1 MLLAPSLHAAD
12 QPKINKGL
20 LDLSEW
26 NFKRDGPVYLVG
38 EAEFFWTQHLDSQE
52 FYRLTEKDVDYLQI
66 PASWNGDGR
75 EGHGYA
81 TYRINILIGPARPL
95 TLKIPD
101 IGTSYNLLI
110 DGKQIYTVGRPGV
123 TKDTTVPKYYPSLV
137 QISPSGQRVELIL
150 QVSNFHHR
158 LGGAWLPILIGEP
171 DQVAGLRENQIARD
185 LLLFGAL
192 LMIGLYNI
200 VLYLLRRQDPTSL
213 FLGLFCLLL
222 ATRTLTVGDRILAR
236 LAPNLTFEWFIR
248 IEYITWFLA
257 VPAFAAFLTSV
268 FPRDVHRGTVLS
280 IYAIFGI
287 ATLLLMVLP
296 PELSTQMVL
305 PIQILTVTA
314 LALGSYWL
322 VLATI
327 RKRDGAPLL
336 MFSYLVLF
344 YASVSDMLVNAG
356 LIRNILLLDI
366 GLFVFVFCQSM
377 LISYRFTR
385 SFKTIDSQRRQL
397 QATNLQL
404 RTQQKLRH
412 DAESESKS
420 LQDRI
425 EQTEKLNSVRKL
437 VSEITTDLDNTL
449 NKTVL
454 YPELALMELEESHQ
468 LNEPLNIIRNAGLH
482 AAALARDLITLT
494 RDGSL
499 RTDIIN
505 VNEIISDI
513 LAEQS
518 NHKITTNFAQD
529 LHAIEGSPTQLRK
542 LLLDLIETCSLLR
555 NDDSTINLSTYNE
568 ASESKSLFYGEL
580 HAGEYVIISLEES
593 GLTIPHEDL
602 DKLFDPTR
610 KINLSLVSSIVISHG
625 GLVDVFSIKGF
636 GTIFDLYFPSTSQL
650 PVRRQENSPAS
661 AALGHGEE
669 ILIVEGAKDQTKLL
683 ELALSRLNY
692 KIQIC
697 QQGDEA
703 VAALNHF
710 DLIIIDSDT
719 DGYSAIT
726 KLQEQS
732 DQNIILLSSDPE
744 VAQDFIG
751 SPQHRIISKPFTLS
765 ELAHSVAEIF
775 KS

>member
-1 MLLAPSLHAAD
+1 
-12 QPKINKGL
+12 
-20 LDLSEW
+20 
-26 NFKRDGPVYLVG
+26 
-38 EAEFFWTQHLDSQE
+38 
-52 FYRLTEKDVDYLQI
+52 
-66 PASWNGDGR
+66 
-75 EGHGYA
+75 
-81 TYRINILIGPARPL
+81 
-95 TLKIPD
+95 
-101 IGTSYNLLI
+101 
-110 DGKQIYTVGRPGV
+110 
-123 TKDTTVPKYYPSLV
+123 
-137 QISPSGQRVELIL
+137 
-150 QVSNFHHR
+150 
-158 LGGAWLPILIGEP
+158 
-171 DQVAGLRENQIARD
+171 
-185 LLLFGAL
+185 
-192 LMIGLYNI
+192 
-200 VLYLLRRQDPTSL
+200 
-213 FLGLFCLLL
+213 
-222 ATRTLTVGDRILAR
+222 
-236 LAPNLTFEWFIR
+236 
-248 IEYITWFLA
+248 
-257 VPAFAAFLTSV
+257 
-268 FPRDVHRGTVLS
+268 
-280 IYAIFGI
+280 
-287 ATLLLMVLP
+287 
-296 PELSTQMVL
+296 
-305 PIQILTVTA
+305 
-314 LALGSYWL
+314 
-322 VLATI
+322 
-327 RKRDGAPLL
+327 
-336 MFSYLVLF
+336 
-344 YASVSDMLVNAG
+344 
-356 LIRNILLLDI
+356 
-366 GLFVFVFCQSM
+366 
-377 LISYRFTR
+377 
-385 SFKTIDSQRRQL
+385 
-397 QATNLQL
+397 
-404 RTQQKLRH
+404 
-412 DAESESKS
+412 
-420 LQDRI
+420 
-425 EQTEKLNSVRKL
+425 
-437 VSEITTDLDNTL
+437 
-449 NKTVL
+449 
-454 YPELALMELEESHQ
+454 
-468 LNEPLNIIRNAGLH
+468 
-482 AAALARDLITLT
+482 
-494 RDGSL
+494 
-499 RTDIIN
+499 

-580 HAGEYVIISLEES
+580 DAGEYVIISLEES

-636 GTIFDLYFPSTSQL
+636 GTRFDLYFPSTSQL